1 MQFSPML
8 ILHITG
14 GMVGLL
20 SGAAAM
26 TFRKGSRWHGTA
38 GNAFVASMLLMSAS
52 ATYLA
57 IVKHQNGNILG
68 GIFTF
73 YLVLTAWLTARRR
86 DAKPGIFDWAAL
98 SVLLPV
104 GVVVMIYGLEKAFG
118 TIRPH
123 DGVPAGMT
131 LFMGSVILLA
141 AAGDIRMLKRGGISG
156 KQRIVRHL
164 WRMCFGFFIA
174 TGSFFLSQAFKLFPA
189 LKAART
195 VLIVPAVLPLILLIF
210 WLVRVRFSTLYGRKL
225 TPRKD
230 SSSGLD
236 RESNYLSPLRSA

>member
-1 MQFSPML
+1 
-8 ILHITG
+8 
-14 GMVGLL
+14 
-20 SGAAAM
+20 
-26 TFRKGSRWHGTA
+26 
-38 GNAFVASMLLMSAS
+38 MLLMSAS

-98 SVLLPV
+98 VIVAPIGALVLAEGLKKAL
-104 GVVVMIYGLEKAFG
+104 GVV
-118 TIRPH
+118 PP
-123 DGVPAGMT
+123 DGVPTGMNFF
-131 LFMGSVILLA
+131 LGSIILLA
-141 AAGDIRMLKRGGISG
+141 AAGDIRMIKHGGIFG
-156 KQRIVRHL
+156 RQRIVRHL

-189 LKAART
+189 LKATRT
-195 VLIVPAVLPLILLIF
+195 VLIVPAILPLILLIF

-225 TPRKD
+225 TPRRE